1 MLPYQIS
8 NSSAGSTTQ
17 DTLKRNSLSFLPGL
31 LKADQPLFALL
42 SDFQFWIYYNYTLVG
57 CISYV
62 DSLATLFH
70 KDA

>member
-1 MLPYQIS
+1 MLPYQVS

-42 SDFQFWIYYNYTLVG
+42 SDFSFGFTIIIPLSVAFLML
-57 CISYV
+57 I
-62 DSLATLFH
+62 L
-70 KDA
+70 